1 MGPAATLGVGLGLK
15 PMHYDEALRA
25 AADDLWFEF
34 HAENHMVAGGPR
46 LAWLERLRECHRV
59 SLHGVGLSLA
69 SDAPPDAEHLARF
82 AALVRRIEPALVSE
96 HLAWSRMAGAA
107 FPDLLP
113 FPRSHAALIRI
124 ADNIDRVQQAIG
136 RTLAIENPSHY
147 LAIDGHEWDEPAFLS
162 ELARRT
168 GCGLLLDLNNVHVS
182 AANLQ
187 AHGGESIHAFALG
200 YLDAFALGA
209 VTEVHLAGH
218 SRDPLLGDALLIDS
232 HDAPVARVVWALYEE
247 LLARTG
253 PLPTLIERDAEVPGF
268 HELMAERAIAQELM
282 ERGVP
287 A

>member
-1 MGPAATLGVGLGLK
+1 MNAAALSVGLGLK
-15 PMHYDEALRA
+15 PAHYGEALGARA
-25 AADDLWFEF
+25 PGLWFEF
-34 HAENHMVAGGPR
+34 HAENHMVDGGPR
-46 LAWLERLRECHRV
+46 LAWLERLRARHPV

-69 SDAPPDAEHLARF
+69 GDAPPDAAHLARF

-96 HLAWSRMAGAA
+96 HLAWSGVAGAA

-113 FPRSHAALIRI
+113 FPRSQAALIRI

-147 LAIDGHEWDEPAFLS
+147 LAIDGHAWDEPDFLA
-162 ELARRT
+162 ELTRRT
-168 GCGLLLDLNNVHVS
+168 GCGLLLDLNNINVS
-182 AANLQ
+182 GANLR
-187 AHGGESIHAFALG
+187 ACSGESIDAYALR

-232 HDAPVARVVWALYEE
+232 HDAPVDPAVWSLYEE
-247 LLARTG
+247 LLTRTG
-253 PLPTLIERDAEVPGF
+253 PLPTLIERDAEVPTFG
-268 HELMAERAIAQELM
+268 ELMAERATALRLM
-282 ERGVP
+282 ARGVP